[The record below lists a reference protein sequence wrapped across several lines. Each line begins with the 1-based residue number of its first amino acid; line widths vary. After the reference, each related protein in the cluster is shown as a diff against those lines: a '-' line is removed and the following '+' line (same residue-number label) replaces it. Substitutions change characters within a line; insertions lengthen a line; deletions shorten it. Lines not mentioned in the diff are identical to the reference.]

1 MTHPHTQKRSIQP
14 PATTPLDPL
23 LHRAPLLGWEKGKGP
38 TAACDRTSETR
49 TSSCSSMPQRRHP
62 ILLVI
67 TTTTALLLLACTT
80 AAATMMYH
88 TPRRT
93 TAFAASGATKGW
105 LRNSNSNSNPRQRA
119 RTLASQAAA
128 GRFQSRRPSS
138 LGFLSAVTMLA
149 APRGGWATTSTSLPT
164 TGAAAAAATAGFCPA
179 PFSTTA
185 TAGGGQPQTCM
196 AASAS
201 STVAAP
207 PTDAS
212 AKKKLQPKYRLS
224 YRQPDYWIRH
234 TDMTFQIEADPV
246 GGWVEGVDWMFVG
259 CRRAVYRVGLGF
271 RIFGV
276 PPPQTRI
283 CTNH

>member
-1 MTHPHTQKRSIQP
+1 
-14 PATTPLDPL
+14 
-23 LHRAPLLGWEKGKGP
+23 
-38 TAACDRTSETR
+38 
-49 TSSCSSMPQRRHP
+49 MPQRRHP

-67 TTTTALLLLACTT
+67 TTTALLLLACTT
-80 AAATMMYH
+80 AAATMYH

-93 TAFAASGATKGW
+93 TAFAASSATKGW
-105 LRNSNSNSNPRQRA
+105 LRNSNSNPRQ

-128 GRFQSRRPSS
+128 GRYQSRRPSS

-149 APRGGWATTSTSLPT
+149 APRGGWATSTSLPT
-164 TGAAAAAATAGFCPA
+164 TGAAAAATAGFCPA

-185 TAGGGQPQTCM
+185 TAGGQPQTCM

-234 TDMTFQIEADPV
+234 TDLTFQIEADPV
-246 GGWVEGVDWMFVG
+246 GVCGCDGWMVG
-259 CRRAVYRVGLGF
+259 LDGFIGCCRVVYRVGLGF
-271 RIFGV
+271 GPFGV
-276 PPPQTRI
+276 PPPQTHI
-283 CTNH
+283 CTNHQSIHK